1 MAMPNMEGAAR
12 PEQWMR
18 QLVAAVA
25 RQKGLDRTIFE
36 LQARD
41 WRVGKPID
49 TEILRKQMVQL
60 RSLGAINYGYYP
72 DDFIANHPDAEVL
85 RDVMSLKSTLEKRR
99 LTKAQELSRQTTLYG
114 SASQAEPTQ
123 R

>member
-1 MAMPNMEGAAR
+1 M
-12 PEQWMR
+12 
-18 QLVAAVA
+18 
-25 RQKGLDRTIFE
+25 
-36 LQARD
+36 
-41 WRVGKPID
+41 GKPID

-72 DDFIANHPDAEVL
+72 DDFIANHPDTEVL

-114 SASQAEPTQ
+114 SASQDEPTQ